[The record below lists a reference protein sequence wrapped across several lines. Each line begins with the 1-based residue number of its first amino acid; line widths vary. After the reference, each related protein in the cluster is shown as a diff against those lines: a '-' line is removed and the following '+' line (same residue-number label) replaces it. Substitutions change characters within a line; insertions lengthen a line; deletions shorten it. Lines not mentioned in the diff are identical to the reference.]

1 MTAFEDPAVK
11 KYVFMDLQSET
22 KRHIYVAGK

>member
-1 MTAFEDPAVK
+1 MMAFEDPTVK
-11 KYVFMDLQSET
+11 KDVFMDLQSKT